1 MSVTDKDALG
11 VEKST
16 PKPAGVATQGATD
29 QQPTSDE
36 DMTVQIEKLAQ
47 DLDAAKT
54 QFEGDL
60 SKQKSAIQS
69 ASAVEL
75 RQAEAQHAEVV
86 KTLESQLRTAN
97 LQYIGTLDDADQEQY
112 LTQIQQED
120 QRKLETQRDVALARA
135 QQAEQILPSVQA
147 AAQLG
152 VDVTK
157 LDPQDPYGSM
167 WSGFGEVVAGLKE
180 EIASLKKD
188 PQTPAEDQEDVAP
201 TGEKPPVKPNQPVL
215 TGQRSASGSGEP
227 TLNDVRKALA
237 TELGREISID
247 EVFTL
252 AEQRPD
258 LEQKLAELTAAQ
270 DQ

>member
-1 MSVTDKDALG
+1 MPVTDKEALG
-11 VEKST
+11 VGKPT
-16 PKPAGVATQGATD
+16 PKPAGVSTQGETD
-29 QQPTSDE
+29 QQPASDE
-36 DMTVQIEKLAQ
+36 DMTTQIDKLAQ

-54 QFEGDL
+54 QFAEDL
-60 SKQKSAIQS
+60 NKQKSAIQS

-86 KTLESQLRTAN
+86 KTLEGQLRTAN
-97 LQYIGTLDDADQEQY
+97 LQYIGTLDEADQEQY

-120 QRKLETQRDVALARA
+120 QRKLTDQRDAALARA
-135 QQAEQILPSVQA
+135 QQAEQVLPNVQA

-180 EIASLKKD
+180 EIVALKKD
-188 PQTPAEDQEDVAP
+188 PQTPAEDQTEVTP

-215 TGQRSASGSGEP
+215 TGQHSASSSGEP
-227 TLNDVRKALA
+227 TLNDVRKSLS

-247 EVFTL
+247 ELFTL

>member
-1 MSVTDKDALG
+1 M
-11 VEKST
+11 E
-16 PKPAGVATQGATD
+16 
-29 QQPTSDE
+29 
-36 DMTVQIEKLAQ
+36 
-47 DLDAAKT
+47 
-54 QFEGDL
+54 
-60 SKQKSAIQS
+60 
-69 ASAVEL
+69 
-75 RQAEAQHAEVV
+75 
-86 KTLESQLRTAN
+86 
-97 LQYIGTLDDADQEQY
+97 
-112 LTQIQQED
+112 TQIQQED

-180 EIASLKKD
+180 EIAALKEPK
-188 PQTPAEDQEDVAP
+188 PAEDQTDV
-201 TGEKPPVKPNQPVL
+201 TTSKEKPPVKSNQPVL
-215 TGQRSASGSGEP
+215 TGQRSASSSGEP

>member
-1 MSVTDKDALG
+1 MSVTDKDKPG
-11 VEKST
+11 VEKLT
-16 PKPAGVATQGATD
+16 PGQAGVSTQGETP

-36 DMTVQIEKLAQ
+36 DMTAQIEKLAQ
-47 DLDAAKT
+47 DLDTAKT
-54 QFEGDL
+54 QFAEDL
-60 SKQKSAIQS
+60 NKQKSAIQS

-75 RQAEAQHAEVV
+75 RQADAQHAEVV
-86 KTLESQLRTAN
+86 KTLEGQLRTAN
-97 LQYIGTLDDADQEQY
+97 LQYIGTLDEADQEQY

-120 QRKLETQRDVALARA
+120 QRKLTEQRDAALARA
-135 QQAEQILPSVQA
+135 QQAEQILPNVQA

-180 EIASLKKD
+180 EIATLQEPK
-188 PQTPAEDQEDVAP
+188 TPAEDPTDVTPA
-201 TGEKPPVKPNQPVL
+201 GEKLPAKANQPVL
-215 TGQRSASGSGEP
+215 TGQRSVSSSGEP
-227 TLNDVRKALA
+227 TLNDVRKSLS

-247 EVFTL
+247 ELFTL

-258 LEQKLAELTAAQ
+258 LEQKLVELSAAQ
-270 DQ
+270 EE